1 MFMCLEITTSGA
13 FYGVGK
19 TITPSIVGIIFTGL
33 RVPVAML
40 LFKPELLGI
49 NGVWWSISGSSM
61 IKGVL
66 LVILFYFMVL
76 KPLKRTLLQKEV

>member
-1 MFMCLEITTSGA
+1 
-13 FYGVGK
+13 
-19 TITPSIVGIIFTGL
+19 
-33 RVPVAML
+33 ML

>member
-1 MFMCLEITTSGA
+1 MCLEITTSGA